1 MFAPEGIALFH
12 NDCSKL
18 IPAQAGVGAD
28 VLFDKFLYR
37 FQR

>member
-1 MFAPEGIALFH
+1 MFAPKGIAPFH
-12 NDCSKL
+12 NDCSEL
-18 IPAQAGVGAD
+18 IPAQSRVGAD